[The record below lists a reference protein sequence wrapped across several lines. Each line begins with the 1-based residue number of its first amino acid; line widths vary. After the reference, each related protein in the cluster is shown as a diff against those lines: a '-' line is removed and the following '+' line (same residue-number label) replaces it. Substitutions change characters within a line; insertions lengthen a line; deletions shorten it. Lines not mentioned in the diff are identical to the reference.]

1 MGEIFLSE
9 VVGTGLLTLLGCGV
23 VANVILPRTKG
34 NGGGWLLIN
43 FGWGLAVF
51 AGVFASLQ
59 SGAHINPAV
68 TLGLWANGADEFA
81 AGVEDITTAETT
93 RYGRGDTH
101 VFALVRRLADEIT
114 TLFTKELALLKVET
128 TNSIRE
134 AQAGIGSMA
143 AGGAVLYAGFLFLL
157 VSAFLGLSL
166 VMDGWLAALI
176 VGGVV
181 AIIGAIMLASGRSKL
196 KANSFKP
203 EHYQASMRKDQ
214 EMIKR
219 NVEEQRNA
227 HEQRNVHE
235 QQYQR

>member
-1 MGEIFLSE
+1 MS
-9 VVGTGLLTLLGCGV
+9 
-23 VANVILPRTKG
+23 R
-34 NGGGWLLIN
+34 
-43 FGWGLAVF
+43 
-51 AGVFASLQ
+51 
-59 SGAHINPAV
+59 PAYDYDS
-68 TLGLWANGADEFA
+68 TS
-81 AGVEDITTAETT
+81 AGVEDITTDITSAPTT
-93 RYGRGDTH
+93 RTGRSDAH
-101 VFALVRRLADEIT
+101 VFGLVRRLADELT

-181 AIIGAIMLASGRSKL
+181 AIIGGIMLASGRSKL
-196 KANSFKP
+196 KAESFRP
-203 EHYQASMRKDQ
+203 DHTQASLRKDQ

-219 NVEEQRNA
+219 NIHEHQQHQR
-227 HEQRNVHE
+227 
-235 QQYQR
+235 